1 MGFRVNHSDP
11 PPQKSPTQQHLK
23 GASRLV
29 NPPDDAP
36 EIVSA
41 EAEEDQ
47 GERDYLGRFLRVA
60 DEALR
65 HVKQGVL
72 HRHKRGR
79 IH

>member
-1 MGFRVNHSDP
+1 MGFRLNHSHSP
-11 PPQKSPTQQHLK
+11 SPKSPTQQHLK

-36 EIVSA
+36 EIASS
-41 EAEEDQ
+41 EEDD
-47 GERDYLGRFLRVA
+47 GERDYLGRFLRFA

-65 HVKQGVL
+65 HVKRGIL
-72 HRHKRGR
+72 RRHRPGH